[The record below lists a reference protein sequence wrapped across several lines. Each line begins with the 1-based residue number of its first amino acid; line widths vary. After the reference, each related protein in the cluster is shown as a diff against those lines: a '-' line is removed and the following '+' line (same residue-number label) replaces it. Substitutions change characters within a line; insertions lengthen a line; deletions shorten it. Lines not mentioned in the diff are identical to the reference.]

1 MSKSYS
7 ISFKRLENK
16 TIHHINAIKKINSD
30 FCDIYPYFINVDLG
44 PDVRCLLC
52 DGTNV
57 IDVTEWSGHGLSLSD
72 ELIPSE
78 DIKDLIHEFVFEV
91 S

>member
-30 FCDIYPYFINVDLG
+30 FCVIYPYLINVDLG
-44 PDVRCLLC
+44 PDVRILLC

-57 IDVTEWSGHGLSLSD
+57 IDISEWSGIGLSISK
-72 ELIPSE
+72 EINPTE